1 MTDRCITKG
10 IYIVNHP
17 DFFPELFP
25 PPFQRDIVES
35 YLLEPVLQKI
45 EAQIGMDKTLL
56 LVDAYGGTRLYVPKL
71 RLADDHPLVVL
82 LGTDAAAKLQKLFGG
97 DVHFDLTRAKSVRRL
112 RQNTEIRR
120 LRNELSVRDL
130 ALKFNLNERTIRKI
144 CNQ

>member
-1 MTDRCITKG
+1 MIS
-10 IYIVNHP
+10 HP
-17 DFFPELFP
+17 DFFPELIP
-25 PPFQRDIVES
+25 PPVQRDIVER

-45 EAQIGMDKTLL
+45 EAQIGMDNTLL
-56 LVDAYGGTRLYVPKL
+56 LVDVYGGTRLYVPKL

-82 LGTDAAAKLQKLFGG
+82 LGMDAAVKLQKLFGG
-97 DVHFDLTRAKSVRRL
+97 DAHFDLTRAKNVRRL